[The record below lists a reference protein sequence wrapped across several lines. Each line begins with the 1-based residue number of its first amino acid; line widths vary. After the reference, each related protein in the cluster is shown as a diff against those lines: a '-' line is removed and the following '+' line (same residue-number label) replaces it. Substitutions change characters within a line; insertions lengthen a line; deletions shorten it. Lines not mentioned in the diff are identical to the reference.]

1 MDAADGWRQP
11 ALTVAV
17 DNVHMHYKV
26 RASQASPQSPAKTR
40 LARAVTGR
48 RAAVVVRA
56 LGGVSLAASRGES
69 VGIIGANGSGKST
82 LLRAIA
88 GLETPSRGQVL
99 SASTPVL
106 LGVNAALLPELSGA
120 ENAILGCLAMGLSP
134 SRAREVLP
142 DILDLAG
149 IGASIDLPMKT
160 YSSGMGSR
168 LRFAIAAAAHPQ
180 ILLID
185 EALGTG
191 DASFSARSQSTMDE
205 LRREAGTVFLVSH
218 AAQTIEE
225 MCSRAVW
232 LHKGKVVLDGPAEET
247 ARRYRLWAW
256 SIAQGDLDKAS
267 GLFREAIEDGRDDGV
282 TFATRDSRGNPPRH
296 VRRKPAGAARARR

>member
-1 MDAADGWRQP
+1 MDVADPWDGS

-17 DNVHMHYKV
+17 DSVHMHYKV
-26 RASQASPQSPAKTR
+26 RASQTTLPTSGPAR
-40 LARAVTGR
+40 LIGKVVGR
-48 RAAVVVRA
+48 RPGVIVRA

-88 GLETPSRGQVL
+88 GLEPPSRGRIL

-120 ENAILGCLAMGLSP
+120 ENAVLGCLAMGLSP
-134 SRAREVLP
+134 DRAHDLLP
-142 DILDLAG
+142 DILELAG

-168 LRFAIAAAAHPQ
+168 LRFAIAAAAQPQ

-205 LRREAGTVFLVSH
+205 LRREATTVFLVSH

-232 LHKGKVVLDGPAEET
+232 LHKGKVVLNGPAEET

-256 SIAQGDLDKAS
+256 SIAQGDTDKAA
-267 GLFREAIEDGRDDGV
+267 GLFREAIEDGRAEHI
-282 TFATRDSRGNPPRH
+282 TFMSRDSRRTPPRH
-296 VRRKPAGAARARR
+296 ARAQSAGVLRAGR

>member
-1 MDAADGWRQP
+1 MVEADPWDRP

-17 DNVHMHYKV
+17 DTVHMHYKV
-26 RASQASPQSPAKTR
+26 RASQSDPQAPPIARFTR
-40 LARAVTGR
+40 AITGR
-48 RAAVVVRA
+48 RPEVIVRA
-56 LGGVSLAASRGES
+56 LGGVTLSASRGES
-69 VGIIGANGSGKST
+69 IGIIGANGSGKST

-88 GLETPSRGQVL
+88 GLETPSRGRVL

-120 ENAILGCLAMGLSP
+120 ENAVLGCLAMGLSP
-134 SRAREVLP
+134 ERAREVLP
-142 DILDLAG
+142 DILALAG

-168 LRFAIAAAAHPQ
+168 LRFAIAAAAQPQ

-218 AAQTIEE
+218 AAQTIEK

-232 LHKGKVVLDGPAEET
+232 LHRGKVVLDGPAEET

-256 SIAQGDLDKAS
+256 SLAQGDPDKAS
-267 GLFREAIEDGRDDGV
+267 GLFREAVEDGRDDRIAFV
-282 TFATRDSRGNPPRH
+282 SRDARRTPPRH
-296 VRRKPAGAARARR
+296 ARRPGASTSRARR

>member
-1 MDAADGWRQP
+1 MAAADPWDRP

-26 RASQASPQSPAKTR
+26 RASRSDPKAPSIARFTR
-40 LARAVTGR
+40 AITGR
-48 RAAVVVRA
+48 RPEVIVRA
-56 LGGVSLAASRGES
+56 LGGVTLSASRGES

-88 GLETPSRGQVL
+88 GLETPSRGRVL

-120 ENAILGCLAMGLSP
+120 ENAVLGCLAMGLSP
-134 SRAREVLP
+134 ARAREVLP
-142 DILDLAG
+142 DILALAG

-168 LRFAIAAAAHPQ
+168 LRFAIAAAAQPQ

-267 GLFREAIEDGRDDGV
+267 GLFREAIEDGRDDPV
-282 TFATRDSRGNPPRH
+282 AFTTRDSQKTPPRH
-296 VRRKPAGAARARR
+296 ARRQSGGVSRARG